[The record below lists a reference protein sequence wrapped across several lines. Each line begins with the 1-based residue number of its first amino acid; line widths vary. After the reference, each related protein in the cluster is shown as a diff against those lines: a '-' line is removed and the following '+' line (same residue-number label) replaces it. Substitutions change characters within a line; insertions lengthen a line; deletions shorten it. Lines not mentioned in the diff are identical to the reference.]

1 MSKQLYVASRTFKAG
16 GKVYYFGEIVDD
28 VEKVHR
34 HTLRIKERKLLPIP
48 EDKEGLERLHQYFA
62 IRSSFNLKEKLAE
75 RASKGSIDR
84 GTTAPTAKKQQ
95 PTPGTKAGASAAG
108 QKKVQHTQTQ
118 KPKPLSGG
126 TATNKK

>member
-16 GKVYYFGEIVDD
+16 GKVYYFGDIIDD
-28 VEKVHR
+28 IEKVHR

-48 EDKEGLERLHQYFA
+48 EDEEGLEKLHQYFA
-62 IRSSFNLKEKLAE
+62 IRSNFNLKEKLAE

-84 GTTAPTAKKQQ
+84 GTVTPAATKQQ
-95 PTPGTKAGASAAG
+95 PTPGTKAKVPATG
-108 QKKVQHTQTQ
+108 QKKVQYTQTQ

-126 TATNKK
+126 AATNKK